1 MGHPDGGWYDEKPP
15 YVVSAMPKENA
26 TNVSSKK
33 IVINFNEF
41 IKLESASEKVMIS
54 PPQHEQPEIKATGK
68 NIYVELQDSLLPN
81 TTYTVD
87 FSDAIIDNN
96 ESNPMGNYTYTFSTG
111 DAIDT
116 LQVSGYVLEASNLE
130 PVKGILVGLYTEG
143 DSAMCRVARTDSRGH
158 FVIRGIA
165 PGSYTV
171 GAVMDADGDYR
182 FTQRSEKM
190 AFSHDIIV
198 PTSKPDTRQDTLWL
212 DKDHIKDIN
221 VTGYT
226 HFLPDDIV
234 LRAFD
239 HQATDRYFLKSERKD
254 ERFFTLYFTAPV
266 KKDGDLMPALRG
278 LNFNEKNAFVMEPSA
293 KCDTITYW
301 LRDTALVNQDTLRL
315 EMTTY
320 ITDTIGVQRLTTDT
334 LEILAKTPYAKR
346 MKNLQKEREEWEKDL
361 AKRLRRAK
369 PDEVIDTVMPRKTLD
384 VRYAST
390 QQMKPNGA
398 VSITFPTPI
407 ERFDSTAVH
416 LYEEM
421 DTLHREETKFVMTPI
436 VNRRCELF
444 TDWKIGA
451 SYTLEVDSLAF
462 TDIYGT
468 VSKQY
473 KQTIQVGKLEDYGS
487 LFVSVGTPVS
497 APVIVQLLNGQ
508 DDVVMEAQA
517 EGGTADFYYITPGTY
532 YLRAFIDSNG
542 NGVWDTGDYF
552 SDRQPEEVYYY
563 PDPVECKA
571 KWDITKTWNIT
582 AKPLYRQKPY
592 VITKQKPEAEK
603 TIKQRNAERAR
614 SLGIEL
620 PAYLK

>member
-278 LNFNEKNAFVMEPSA
+278 LNFNEKNAFVLEPSA

-468 VSKQY
+468 ASKQY

-487 LFVSVGTPVS
+487 LLVSVGTPVS

>member
-468 VSKQY
+468 ASKQY

>member
-407 ERFDSTAVH
+407 ERFDSTVVH

>member
-278 LNFNEKNAFVMEPSA
+278 LNFNEKNAFVLEPSA

-421 DTLHREETKFVMTPI
+421 DTLHRESVPFVMTPI

>member
-1 MGHPDGGWYDEKPP
+1 MGHPDGGWYDERPP

-278 LNFNEKNAFVMEPSA
+278 LNFNEKNAFVLEPSA

-369 PDEVIDTVMPRKTLD
+369 PDEVIDTVMPRKMLD

-398 VSITFPTPI
+398 VSITFPTPV

-421 DTLHREETKFVMTPI
+421 DTLHRESVPFVMTPI

-462 TDIYGT
+462 IDIYGT

>member
-198 PTSKPDTRQDTLWL
+198 PTIKPDTRQDTLWL

-266 KKDGDLMPALRG
+266 KKDGDLMPTLRG
-278 LNFNEKNAFVMEPSA
+278 LNFNEKNAFVLEPSA

-369 PDEVIDTVMPRKTLD
+369 PDEVIDTVMPRKMLD

-421 DTLHREETKFVMTPI
+421 DTLHRESVPFVMTPI

-468 VSKQY
+468 ASKQY

>member
-198 PTSKPDTRQDTLWL
+198 PTIKPDTRQDTLWL

-266 KKDGDLMPALRG
+266 KKDGDLMPTLRG
-278 LNFNEKNAFVMEPSA
+278 LNFNEKNAFVLEPSA

-346 MKNLQKEREEWEKDL
+346 MKNLQKEREEWEKAL

-369 PDEVIDTVMPRKTLD
+369 PDEVIDTVMPRKMLD

-421 DTLHREETKFVMTPI
+421 DTLHRESVPFVMTPI

-487 LFVSVGTPVS
+487 LFVSVGTSVS